1 MSNSQFD
8 KNMDCE
14 NKMLEDNLM
23 EMGTKLCTLL
33 ESNENSPE
41 SELEPQ
47 PLPSGSTTHLVLAEL
62 QANFK
67 DLSLDNA
74 PHFEFHGYGCHALV
88 KRTRDHEEPI
98 PSGRHQ
104 KKSKSGAGMQQQLQR
119 QNLFNWNQLAPMMRS
134 IGLRG
139 DCVERN
145 VVVRLMNLFKS
156 LHDHMNQDLGVGPE
170 NSLPSDYVFDLPKKI
185 TMPCS
190 LDLHHQVQV
199 ICTKADRF
207 LAHQRRVLEANR
219 HFDYRKYTECDKL
232 LKGSST
238 YLKSFR
244 QFTRSPIRHRDGIFL
259 GSGARSNALK
269 LEDMLTNLREWL
281 RAAYL
286 CVYVFN
292 WEMDHEHRYS
302 LAMSKDHNALMDR
315 AKEQATS
322 ELKAAQPKE
331 LSAEEKL
338 IAHRFK
344 LQNVIEC
351 AAEND
356 DFLST
361 LLKNPDAYF
370 PAEARDICAQ
380 QEAAAGPAAEAVAP
394 PVGGFDLLDISDL
407 LEPSSPP
414 KRATTTRRFK
424 PLCFRS

>member
-14 NKMLEDNLM
+14 DKMLEDNLM
-23 EMGTKLCTLL
+23 EMGTKLCSLL

-41 SELEPQ
+41 SEPEPQ
-47 PLPSGSTTHLVLAEL
+47 PQPSPRAAQLTSCWPT
-62 QANFK
+62 
-67 DLSLDNA
+67 
-74 PHFEFHGYGCHALV
+74 
-88 KRTRDHEEPI
+88 KRTRDHEEAI

-104 KKSKSGAGMQQQLQR
+104 KKSRSGAGMQQQLQR
-119 QNLFNWNQLAPMMRS
+119 QNQFNWNQLAPMLRS

-190 LDLHHQVQV
+190 LDLRHQVHV
-199 ICTKADRF
+199 LCTKADRF

-238 YLKSFR
+238 YLKSFKH
-244 QFTRSPIRHRDGIFL
+244 FTRSPIRHRDGIFS
-259 GSGARSNALK
+259 GSAARSNALK

-302 LAMSKDHNALMDR
+302 AAMTKDHNALMDR
-315 AKEQATS
+315 AKQQAAS

-338 IAHRFK
+338 IAQRFK

-361 LLKNPDAYF
+361 LLNNPDAYF
-370 PAEARDICAQ
+370 PAEARDMCAQ
-380 QEAAAGPAAEAVAP
+380 QEAAAGPAAEAEAEAA